1 MKTTK
6 TLLSA
11 IAVAATV
18 AVSSL
23 PAFAD
28 GIMID
33 NIRARP
39 TLGAGNISGAFFTIH
54 NKGGKAN
61 KLIKA
66 ESKVSDRVELHT
78 HLKENGVFKMRQVQS
93 IAVPADGMTELKP
106 GGLHVMLI
114 DIKSKLKIGDKFKLK
129 LTFANGEVQTLDV
142 PVLKIG
148 GHGMMKMDHKK
159 MHGMKKMGDK
169 KMDGMKKMDHKK
181 MDGMKKKMPT
191 N

>member
-6 TLLSA
+6 TILSSLA
-11 IAVAATV
+11 IAATF

-28 GIMID
+28 GMMID
-33 NIRARP
+33 NVRARP
-39 TLGAGNISGAFFTIH
+39 NIGSGNISAAFFTIH

-66 ESKVSDRVELHT
+66 ESEVSKTVELHT
-78 HLKENGVFKMRQVQS
+78 HLKENGVFKMRQVKN
-93 IAVPADGMTELKP
+93 IAVPENGMTELKP

-114 DIKSKLKIGDKFKLK
+114 GVKSKLKIGDKFMLK
-129 LTFANGEVQTLDV
+129 LTFENGESKTLHV
-142 PVLKIG
+142 PVKKIG
-148 GHGMMKMDHKK
+148 SHGMMKMDH
-159 MHGMKKMGDK
+159 
-169 KMDGMKKMDHKK
+169 KKMDHKK